1 MCRLDT
7 PITAPSFYSFEKA
20 PLKAAGSTV
29 VGLLALLQLWSME
42 TAMGHLPRAGLKMKV
57 LMRTH
62 RYTGRIALVLA
73 AVVAYFC
80 LTDVGVETNV
90 LRGAIHG
97 FFGSTAFVAIA
108 IKLALLRF
116 RPRLAYDAAPWL
128 GRYAAFAFIVVWITS
143 AYAFFTFGSS
153 AQQLDAFV
161 ATNLSRGDADEHFF
175 FQETLICVG
184 VLATRVAGSA
194 ARGVAV

>member
-1 MCRLDT
+1 MSTSIAGHGDGAAPVPAVREKRTRKPDRYTEIFLVLT
-7 PITAPSFYSFEKA
+7 AILSVWSVALIVLTLLAIAAPSFYSFEKA

-62 RYTGRIALVLA
+62 RYSGRIALVLA

-80 LTDVGVETNV
+80 LRDVGVETNV
-90 LRGAIHG
+90 LRAAIHG

-128 GRYAAFAFIVVWITS
+128 GRYAAVAFVVVWITS
-143 AYAFFTFGSS
+143 AYAFY
-153 AQQLDAFV
+153 
-161 ATNLSRGDADEHFF
+161 TNSL
-175 FQETLICVG
+175 
-184 VLATRVAGSA
+184 
-194 ARGVAV
+194 

>member
-1 MCRLDT
+1 MSTSIAGQGDGAATVPAVPEKRTRKPDRYTEIFLILT
-7 PITAPSFYSFEKA
+7 AILSVWSVALIVLTLLAIAAPSFYSFEKA

-62 RYTGRIALVLA
+62 RYSGRILLILA

-128 GRYAAFAFIVVWITS
+128 GRYAAIAFIVVWITS
-143 AYAFFTFGSS
+143 AYAFY
-153 AQQLDAFV
+153 
-161 ATNLSRGDADEHFF
+161 TNSL
-175 FQETLICVG
+175 
-184 VLATRVAGSA
+184 
-194 ARGVAV
+194 